1 MSHKVTDW
9 TPVNIFQEIS
19 GRLELIFIIFLAVG
33 YYFQCQQ
40 HQRVIA
46 IQSDG
51 VPSWGVSAQTL
62 QTEVVI
68 LDEKQACCFTWIT
81 IFFEIMVQKTRGLLH
96 LSHDGS

>member
-19 GRLELIFIIFLAVG
+19 GRLELSFIIFWLLDIT
-33 YYFQCQQ
+33 FQCQQ

-46 IQSDG
+46 IQSHG

-81 IFFEIMVQKTRGLLH
+81 IFLK
-96 LSHDGS
+96 